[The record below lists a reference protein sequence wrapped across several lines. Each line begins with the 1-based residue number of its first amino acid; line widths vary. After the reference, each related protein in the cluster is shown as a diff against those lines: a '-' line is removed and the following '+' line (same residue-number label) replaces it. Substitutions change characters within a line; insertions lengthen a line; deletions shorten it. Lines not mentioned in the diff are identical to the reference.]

1 MGRLGGRGTTLEIQR
16 LRIPLSV
23 MPAMQGTQVRS
34 LVIEE
39 LRSHL
44 QQATKPAMKIL
55 CAATKTQH
63 SQINKN
69 FFKKRAGDTKPPSGG
84 ACTTQPGLILLL
96 KTLPGFLLPL
106 G

>member
-1 MGRLGGRGTTLEIQR
+1 
-16 LRIPLSV
+16 
-23 MPAMQGTQVRS
+23 MPAMQGTQVQS

-63 SQINKN
+63 SQINKI
-69 FFKKRAGDTKPPSGG
+69 FLKRGDIKPPSE
-84 ACTTQPGLILLL
+84 GLVQHSLV
-96 KTLPGFLLPL
+96 
-106 G
+106 